1 MVEATVVEYK
11 TRRRKQTKVETMN
24 VLIEWKDKGAMIVN
38 VPFSYTYFP
47 ALIYYNKTILIG
59 QRLNIEFDIDPTTSE
74 EVDMRLVPWEEQET
88 HIRETI
94 YGLFFE
100 AMSELYFT
108 KEKSDAFR
116 KEFERFRRK
125 RLKERQLLLRSSEV
139 KKTDQSFVEET
150 ANKIKRKTLEKNKRM
165 LERIFKFRST

>member
-1 MVEATVVEYK
+1 MIEATVVEYITK
-11 TRRRKQTKVETMN
+11 RRKHSKTLLVKVLVER
-24 VLIEWKDKGAMIVN
+24 KDKSSTLVN
-38 VPFSYTYFP
+38 VPFSYTNFP

-59 QRLNIEFDIDPTTSE
+59 QKVNIEFDLDPVTSE

-125 RLKERQLLLRSSEV
+125 RLKERNQLLRSSEA

>member
-1 MVEATVVEYK
+1 MIEATVVEYITK
-11 TRRRKQTKVETMN
+11 RRKHSKTLLVKVLVER
-24 VLIEWKDKGAMIVN
+24 KDKSSSLVN
-38 VPFSYTYFP
+38 VPFSYTNFP

-59 QRLNIEFDIDPTTSE
+59 QKLNIEFDLDPVTSE

-116 KEFERFRRK
+116 KEFEGFRRK
-125 RLKERQLLLRSSEV
+125 RLKGKHLLRSSEV

-150 ANKIKRKTLEKNKRM
+150 ANKIKRKTLERNRKM
-165 LERIFKFRST
+165 LERIFRYRST

>member
-1 MVEATVVEYK
+1 MIEATVVEYITK
-11 TRRRKQTKVETMN
+11 RRKHSKTLLVKVLVER
-24 VLIEWKDKGAMIVN
+24 KDKSSTLVN
-38 VPFSYTYFP
+38 VPFSYTNFP

-59 QRLNIEFDIDPTTSE
+59 QKVNIEFDLDPATSE

-116 KEFERFRRK
+116 KEFERFDK
-125 RLKERQLLLRSSEV
+125 DNSGFITKDELLEV
-139 KKTDQSFVEET
+139 ITTRACVKISPDQ
-150 ANKIKRKTLEKNKRM
+150 IDQM
-165 LERIFKFRST
+165 M